1 MPIKSFIKKFGK
13 GAATKQVYI
22 YETWL
27 RWIARG
33 IQFILAVVVAGL
45 YGHRVDVDH
54 RAGNAQAA
62 AWVYALLVAGLSCI
76 TCLVYAIPNP
86 FGKLQPHRLFA
97 WDLILFVLWIAV
109 FGVFAAIFLH
119 RDEDEY
125 EGTSVALMKCAVWVD
140 LVNAI
145 FWVCTGVYGCVR
157 TFVGRKVN
165 GKIDQYSDKVEGSFN
180 AKVDQYAGAA
190 TNNFSMKLNPMRKE
204 TEYV

>member
-1 MPIKSFIKKFGK
+1 MAGIKSLVTRFGK

-33 IQFILAVVVAGL
+33 IQFALAIVVCGL
-45 YGHRVDVDH
+45 YGRRVDHDRRH
-54 RAGNAQAA
+54 DNGQSP

-76 TCLVYAIPNP
+76 TCLLYAIPNP
-86 FGKLQPHRLFA
+86 FGRLQSHRLFA

-109 FGVFAAIFLH
+109 FGTFAAIFLK
-119 RDEDEY
+119 REEDEY
-125 EGTSVALMKCAVWVD
+125 QGTSVTLMKCAVWID
-140 LVNAI
+140 LVNCV
-145 FWVCTGVYGCVR
+145 FWLCTGLYGCFR

-165 GKIDQYSDKVEGSFN
+165 GKIDEYSNKVEDGIN

-190 TNNFSMKLNPMRKE
+190 QNSFTMKLNPLRKE
-204 TEYV
+204 TV